1 LKEVSPET
9 EIVGCWPENS
19 PVMHECLLAGRIV
32 DVEERPTLSEST
44 AGGLEPGSVTF
55 EVCRRAIDRS
65 VLVSED
71 EILRAMRMVLE
82 TEHWVVE
89 GAAGV
94 AVAAFL
100 KEAAHWKGKNTVILI
115 CGRNVSAEV
124 LGKLC

>member
-1 LKEVSPET
+1 MKAVSPET

-19 PVMHECLLAGRIV
+19 PVMHKCLRAGRIV

-100 KEAAHWKGKNTVILI
+100 KEAARWKGKNTVILI

>member
-1 LKEVSPET
+1 
-9 EIVGCWPENS
+9 
-19 PVMHECLLAGRIV
+19 
-32 DVEERPTLSEST
+32 
-44 AGGLEPGSVTF
+44 VTF
-55 EVCRRAIDRS
+55 DVCRRAIDRS

-82 TEHWVVE
+82 TEHWVIE

-100 KEAAHWKGKNTVILI
+100 RDAARWHRKKAAIVI

>member
-1 LKEVSPET
+1 MHRCLQVGA
-9 EIVGCWPENS
+9 IVE
-19 PVMHECLLAGRIV
+19 
-32 DVEERPTLSEST
+32 VEERPTLSEST

-55 EVCRRAIDRS
+55 DVCRRAIDRS

-82 TEHWVVE
+82 TEHWVIE

-100 KEAAHWKGKNTVILI
+100 RDAARWHRKKAAIVI